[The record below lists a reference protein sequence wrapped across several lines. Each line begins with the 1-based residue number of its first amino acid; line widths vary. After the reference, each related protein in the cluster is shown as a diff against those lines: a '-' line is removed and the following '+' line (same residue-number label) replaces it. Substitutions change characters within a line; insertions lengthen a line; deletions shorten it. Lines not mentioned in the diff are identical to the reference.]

1 MGNFTDPE
9 MVAWLKKESKKKT
22 GESKKSLQKRYYNTV
37 YKDKINQAVGQA
49 MEANPDLMFDG
60 TKLVNQRTGK
70 SYPIDDPN
78 KVKPGKSRED
88 QFSALRNLKNIAN
101 AASNKDWERRPKDIK
116 AKAKHGKGSGFFD
129 KVGKDL
135 SSAVKDTGK
144 IIKSAG
150 KISAGSLE
158 GTGALLRGDFKGAGK
173 GALKSFGGV
182 SDIGAVAGGRTGSIF
197 GNKKMGEMAG
207 RIGTEMLANATTAGG
222 FGLAKTAAQGLAG
235 KGIGGLVS
243 GDALKDAALGAAG
256 SYVGVD
262 PSMLKAGLA
271 ATKGDLKGAALQGL
285 GSMGGLDPKTMQYA
299 STGLSA
305 LTGDKKGF
313 AKGIASQFGASD
325 NIANMIGS
333 LASNDK
339 KGLARDL
346 ASQFGAS
353 ENVANMLGSAVTGD
367 KKGLASNLASQFGAD
382 KNIARMIG
390 SAAGG
395 DKSGLASGLA
405 SEFGAGEEVSGIA
418 GKFASG
424 KTAEEIATE
433 KALRAGGSMANRKI
447 PMGGLGFDRSEV
459 EQKIKKDFKALKR
472 VPGGIPSDVYGKFR
486 DNTTDKFL
494 KDASGKTI
502 MGADNA
508 PIPNP
513 RFSSKDYDKRQAQ
526 LSEWGEDAATY
537 IPGQK
542 LGEEIGEEKWSMSRV
557 LGNLKREGGKALDQV
572 KSGASSARDFAAE
585 NKTALGLAAQ
595 GAAAYGGYR
604 AGEKGRDAATGIQRD
619 QLSQVQGAGREFE
632 GIDYDPNRYNLEQEF
647 RKNRIAGGGVTAQER
662 QMQSEGDIRAAR
674 MAAAQRMGGIETQAR
689 LGGAGLGTAA
699 LAGALG
705 GSQAEQNI
713 QQQTNLARE
722 TSASDRL
729 ERDIERTGALSTQQT
744 MEEANLAQA
753 QGQFGLNKAAQAGI
767 TRANLGDLEMARANA
782 LQNLYGRGADLAT
795 AGLNTMKSRED
806 LQREEQ
812 ERAYQK
818 QQQDLENRKKEA
830 EINALNRQGSVPAAG
845 TTTPTIQKQTTPPP
859 AQKPPVQKPPVQNVN
874 ANAQTP
880 TTNKL
885 NQTYSGPMARPVNT
899 AMDTAAKAKEE
910 ADKFK
915 KDPFGTIGSWGN
927 K

>member
-1 MGNFTDPE
+1 MKLSIKGPKIKGLSTKNIGKQLSQ
-9 MVAWLKKESKKKT
+9 VAK
-22 GESKKSLQKRYYNTV
+22 
-37 YKDKINQAVGQA
+37 AVGK
-49 MEANPDLMFDG
+49 
-60 TKLVNQRTGK
+60 T
-70 SYPIDDPN
+70 
-78 KVKPGKSRED
+78 
-88 QFSALRNLKNIAN
+88 
-101 AASNKDWERRPKDIK
+101 
-116 AKAKHGKGSGFFD
+116 
-129 KVGKDL
+129 
-135 SSAVKDTGK
+135 
-144 IIKSAG
+144 AG
-150 KISAGSLE
+150 GSLE
-158 GTGALLRGDFKGAGK
+158 AAGALARGDFKGVGK
-173 GALKSFGGV
+173 GALKSFGGI
-182 SDIGAVAGGRTGSIF
+182 SDAAAVGGGQAGSIF

-207 RIGTEMLANATTAGG
+207 RIGTEILANATTAGG

-235 KGIGGLVS
+235 DGVKGLLK
-243 GDALKDAALGAAG
+243 GDALKDAAIGAAG

-285 GSMGGLDPKTMQYA
+285 GSMGGVDPKTMQYA

-405 SEFGAGEEVSGIA
+405 SEFGAGEEMSGIA

-433 KALRAGGSMANRKI
+433 KALRAGGDMAKRKGI
-447 PMGGLGFDRSEV
+447 RGFDRSKM
-459 EQKIKKDFKALKR
+459 EQKMKKDLEALKR

-526 LSEWGEDAATY
+526 LAEWGEDAATY
-537 IPGQK
+537 IPGQP
-542 LGEEIGEEKWSMSRV
+542 LVEEKWTMDRV
-557 LGNLKREGGKALDQV
+557 LGNLKREGGKALDQI

-585 NKTALGLAAQ
+585 NKNALGLAAQ

-604 AGEKGRDAATGIQRD
+604 AGEKGRDAATGIQKA

-632 GIDYDPNRYNLEQEF
+632 GMDYDPNRYAREQQFLQE
-647 RKNRIAGGGVTAQER
+647 RITGGGVTAQER
-662 QMQSEGDIRAAR
+662 QMQSEGDIRASR
-674 MAAAQRMGGIETQAR
+674 MAAAQRLGGLETQAR

-699 LAGALG
+699 LAGALT
-705 GSQAEQNI
+705 GSQGEQNI

-729 ERDIERTGALSTQQT
+729 ERDIQRTGALSTQQT

-795 AGLNTMKSRED
+795 AGLNTMKSKED

-874 ANAQTP
+874 AGAQTP

-885 NQTYSGPMARPVNT
+885 NQTYSGPMARPINN
-899 AMDTAAKAKEE
+899 AMDNAAKAKELY
-910 ADKFK
+910 DKFNFSGK
-915 KDPFGTIGSWGN
+915 K
-927 K
+927 

>member
-1 MGNFTDPE
+1 MKLSIKGPKVKGLSTKNIGKQ
-9 MVAWLKKESKKKT
+9 L
-22 GESKKSLQKRYYNTV
+22 
-37 YKDKINQAVGQA
+37 GQA
-49 MEANPDLMFDG
+49 
-60 TKLVNQRTGK
+60 
-70 SYPIDDPN
+70 
-78 KVKPGKSRED
+78 
-88 QFSALRNLKNIAN
+88 
-101 AASNKDWERRPKDIK
+101 
-116 AKAKHGKGSGFFD
+116 
-129 KVGKDL
+129 
-135 SSAVKDTGK
+135 
-144 IIKSAG
+144 IKSGSKIVESGLKSSG
-150 KISAGSLE
+150 KLA
-158 GTGALLRGDFKGAGK
+158 TGDFKGAGK
-173 GALKSFGGV
+173 SAMQGFSSV
-182 SDIGAVAGGRTGSIF
+182 SDLAGQAGGNVGSIF
-197 GNKKMGEMAG
+197 GQKKTGNMLG
-207 RIGTEMLANATTAGG
+207 RIGGEIGANLATGG
-222 FGLAKTAAQGLAG
+222 GYGLAKTATQSLAG
-235 KGIGGLVS
+235 DGLKGLLK
-243 GDALKDAALGAAG
+243 GDMLQDAALGSVG
-256 SYVGVD
+256 SAVGLD
-262 PSMLKAGLA
+262 PSILKAGLA
-271 ATKGDLKGAALQGL
+271 ATKGDIKGAALQGL
-285 GSMGGLDPKTMQYA
+285 GSMGGLNPQTMQYA
-299 STGLSA
+299 STGVSA

-325 NIANMIGS
+325 NI
-333 LASNDK
+333 
-339 KGLARDL
+339 
-346 ASQFGAS
+346 
-353 ENVANMLGSAVTGD
+353 ANMLGSAVTGD

-405 SEFGAGEEVSGIA
+405 SEFGAGEEMSGIA

-433 KALRAGGSMANRKI
+433 KALRAGGDMANRKGI
-447 PMGGLGFDRSEV
+447 PKGLGFDRSEM
-459 EQKIKKDFKALKR
+459 EQKIKKDLKALTR

-542 LGEEIGEEKWSMSRV
+542 LGEEKWTMDRV
-557 LGNLKREGGKALDQV
+557 LGNLKREGGKALDQI

-585 NKTALGLAAQ
+585 NKNALGLAAQ

-604 AGEKGRDAATGIQRD
+604 AGEKGRDAATGIQKA

-662 QMQSEGDIRAAR
+662 QMQSEGDIRGSRIAGSQINAGR
-674 MAAAQRMGGIETQAR
+674 ELQAR
-689 LGGAGLGTAA
+689 LGGVGLSTAV
-699 LAGALG
+699 LAGALT

-729 ERDIERTGALSTQQT
+729 ERDIERTGALSTQKT
-744 MEEANLAQA
+744 LEEANLAQA

-812 ERAYQK
+812 AMAYQK

-859 AQKPPVQKPPVQNVN
+859 AQKLPVQKPPVQNVN
-874 ANAQTP
+874 AGAQTP

-885 NQTYSGPMARPVNT
+885 NQTYSGPMARPINN
-899 AMDTAAKAKEE
+899 AMDNAAKAKELY
-910 ADKFK
+910 DKFNFSGK
-915 KDPFGTIGSWGN
+915 K
-927 K
+927 